1 MMTLLFLPTN
11 LQKKKPLKM
20 NIFIFLL
27 HFMTL
32 GAGALALCSVHLV
45 NKIHLT

>member
-32 GAGALALCSVHLV
+32 ALYYQKNEIS
-45 NKIHLT
+45 KK